1 MRDNGP
7 SEDKPA
13 EETQVKRSSGG
24 GRGSVGHD
32 VSNREGSVDSV
43 KKALDELETIFN
55 ATKDSIMLI
64 GSDFRIVQANAA
76 TLDFLGK
83 GLDEVVGQKC
93 YKLVHEADLPDE
105 VCPLERAKQTKN
117 HEQTELYIPRK
128 DMWVTASVDP
138 ILDENCNVVRAV
150 HIIRD
155 VTARRRME
163 EALQESEEKFR
174 EISEQSVMGILI
186 VQDYMF
192 KYANQAASDIF
203 EYSAKEMLDWA
214 PKECYSRTVHPDDIP
229 FVMEQARRRH
239 TGEKG
244 VVVNYAWKAITKRG
258 KTKWVETYSKPIS
271 FGGKEAELVTM
282 IDISDSR
289 RAEEGLRKSEASYRE
304 IFDAAN
310 DAIFVHDIETG
321 AILDANR
328 RMCEMFGYSRGE
340 ARKLSVE
347 DLSSGED
354 PYTQAEALRWI
365 KKVAKGKPEF
375 FEWRAKSK
383 AGVLFWAEVGL
394 KRVILA
400 GKKRVLAVVRDITK
414 RKKAEAALR
423 ESEELYRNVYETAPL
438 AFVLWDHD
446 CRVTDWNTRAEE
458 LFGWSREEV
467 LGRNFFD
474 FLIPEGA
481 RGQVEGVV
489 GALLRGE
496 LPSRSVN
503 ENVTKSGEIVLC
515 EWNNAICYDDKGR
528 VSGVVSLALDI
539 TERERA
545 EKRLLEHESQ
555 LKSLASEL
563 SLAEE
568 RERRRLAVEVHDRI
582 SQSLGICK
590 IRLDE
595 LRKSAPSKSI
605 AEALHEVCNSL
616 GQTIGDTRSLTFE
629 LSSPVL
635 YEFGFEKAVAGWL
648 TRQIEKKHGIATEFE
663 DDGQEKP
670 LDEDVRVLLFRNVRE
685 LLINV
690 VKHAQAQKVKV
701 TIAKVD
707 GKIYVTVEDDGVGF
721 DAEKTAAMAGE
732 TGGFGL
738 FSIRERMEQLGG
750 ELKIASEPGHGSRMT
765 IIAPLRCAK
774 AGEGEE
780 SRR

>member
-1 MRDNGP
+1 MRDYGA
-7 SEDKPA
+7 SDDKPV
-13 EETQVKRSSGG
+13 EKTQGKRSSGG
-24 GRGSVGHD
+24 GLGGVSHD
-32 VSNREGSVDSV
+32 VSNREGSVNLV
-43 KKALDELETIFN
+43 EKALDELETIFN

-64 GSDFRIVQANAA
+64 DSEFKIVQANAA
-76 TLDFLGK
+76 TLEFLDKSLG
-83 GLDEVVGQKC
+83 EIVGQKC
-93 YKLVHEADLPDE
+93 YKLIHEADLPDE
-105 VCPLERAKQTKN
+105 VCPLERAKQTKS
-117 HEQTELYIPRK
+117 HEQAELYIPRK

-138 ILDENCNVVRAV
+138 ILDEKGNVIRAV

-155 VTARRRME
+155 ITARRRME
-163 EALQESEEKFR
+163 DALQESEEKFR
-174 EISEQSVMGILI
+174 EISEQAVMGIFI

-192 KYANQAASDIF
+192 KYANQAVSDIF
-203 EYSAKEMLDWA
+203 EYSAEEMLNWG
-214 PKECYSRTVHPDDIP
+214 PKECYSRIVHPDDMA

-239 TGEKG
+239 VGEKG

-258 KTKWVETYSKPIS
+258 KTKWVETYSKAIS
-271 FGGKEAELVTM
+271 FGGKGADLVTM

-289 RAEEGLRKSEASYRE
+289 RAEVALRKSEASYRE

-310 DAIFVHDIETG
+310 DAIFVHDPETG

-328 RMCEMFGYSRGE
+328 RMCEMFGYSQGE
-340 ARKLSVE
+340 VRKLSVD

-354 PYTQAEALRWI
+354 PYTQAKALRWI
-365 KKVAKGKPEF
+365 KKVVKGKPEF
-375 FEWRAKSK
+375 FEWRARNK
-383 AGVLFWAEVGL
+383 AGELFWAEVGL
-394 KRVILA
+394 KRVVLA
-400 GKKRVLAVVRDITK
+400 GKERVLAVVRDITK

-489 GALLRGE
+489 ESLLRGE
-496 LPSRSVN
+496 LPSQSIN

-515 EWNNAICYDDKGR
+515 EWNNTICYDDEGR
-528 VSGVVSLALDI
+528 VSGVISLALDI
-539 TERERA
+539 TEREKA
-545 EKRLLEHESQ
+545 EERLLEYQSQ

-582 SQSLGICK
+582 SQSLGISK

-605 AEALHEVCNSL
+605 AEALLEICNSL

-635 YEFGFEKAVAGWL
+635 YELGFEKAVAGWL

-663 DDGQEKP
+663 DDGQDKP
-670 LDEDVRVLLFRNVRE
+670 LDDDVRVLLFRNVRE

-701 TIAKVD
+701 TTAKVD
-707 GKIYVTVEDDGVGF
+707 GQIYVTVEDDGVGF
-721 DAEKTAAMAGE
+721 DPEKTEAMVGE

-750 ELKIASEPGHGSRMT
+750 ELKIASEPGRGSRMT
-765 IIAPLRCAK
+765 IIAPLRREK
-774 AGEGEE
+774 ADEVEQ
-780 SRR
+780 SKV